1 MLLVNG
7 ITNDDEAVLIT
18 ELRKM
23 TLNLLKALAKNL
35 NIKLTGLPK
44 KVEVIDRMLAM

>member
-1 MLLVNG
+1 MILVNG
-7 ITNDDEAVLIT
+7 ITNYDEATLIT

-35 NIKLTGLPK
+35 NIKLIGSPK
-44 KVEVIDRMLAM
+44 KVEVIDRMLTM